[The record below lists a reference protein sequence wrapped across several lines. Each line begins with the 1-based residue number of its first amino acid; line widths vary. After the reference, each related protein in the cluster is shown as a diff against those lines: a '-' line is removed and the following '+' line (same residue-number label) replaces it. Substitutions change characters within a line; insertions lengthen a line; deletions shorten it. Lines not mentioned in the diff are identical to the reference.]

1 MAPVAAAGPVSIES
15 LDLDAGLFFFK
26 GNRAL
31 YLKLFDNFQR
41 SQPALLAQL
50 QQGFADGDR
59 ELAQRSAH
67 TLRGIAGTL
76 GAKPLADAASRLESD
91 LKAGGDLVTASAVLM
106 QVEQCLAMLQ
116 DEAEPVRRALQD

>member
-1 MAPVAAAGPVSIES
+1 
-15 LDLDAGLFFFK
+15 
-26 GNRAL
+26 
-31 YLKLFDNFQR
+31 
-41 SQPALLAQL
+41 
-50 QQGFADGDR
+50 GFADGDR

-67 TLRGIAGTL
+67 TLRGMAGTL